1 MIAVA
6 GECLVDLIPDG
17 SGRYVAHPGGSPAN
31 TAVALA
37 RLGSPVLMLARLST
51 DEPGQLLRQHLI
63 DNGVDLSRAVR
74 TTDPSGL
81 AVVSRDASGSA
92 SYRFAL
98 DSAADW
104 LWTAQELRPLPDGV
118 RALHAGSLALAT
130 APGGAVLED
139 LLARERTR
147 CTTSIDPNLRPGL
160 LGPPGT
166 ARERMR
172 RWLGLADLVKA
183 SAEDVALLHP
193 GAGLAEVAR
202 DWAAEGPGLVVL
214 TDGAAGVL
222 AVHGEDELRLPAVAV
237 SVVDTVGAGDTFT
250 AGLLHALGEAGALG
264 DRLTGLPRAVVEQA
278 LGYAARAAAITCSR
292 AGADPP
298 RAAELAD

>member
-6 GECLVDLIPDG
+6 GECLVDLIPDV

-37 RLGSPVLMLARLST
+37 RLGSPVLLLARLST
-51 DEPGQLLRQHLI
+51 DEPGQLLRRHLAG
-63 DNGVDLSRAVR
+63 NGVDLSRAVS

-81 AVVSRDASGSA
+81 AVVSRDSSGSA

-98 DSAADW
+98 DGAADW
-104 LWTAQELRPLPDGV
+104 QWTAQELRPLPDEV
-118 RALHAGSLALAT
+118 CALHTGSLALAT

-139 LLARERTR
+139 LLQRERPR
-147 CTTSIDPNLRPGL
+147 RTTSIDPNLRQGL
-160 LGPPGT
+160 LGPPG
-166 ARERMR
+166 AVQEQMR

-193 GAGLAEVAR
+193 GVGLAEVAR
-202 DWAAEGPGLVVL
+202 EWAAAGPGLVVL
-214 TDGAAGVL
+214 TDGGAGVL
-222 AVHGEDELRLPAVAV
+222 AVHGDLEVRLPAAAV
-237 SVVDTVGAGDTFT
+237 EVVDTVGAGDTFT
-250 AGLLHALGEAGALG
+250 AGLLHALSGAGALG
-264 DRLTGLPRAVVEQA
+264 GRLVDLPQQVVAHA
-278 LGYAARAAAITCSR
+278 LDYAARAAAITCSR

-298 RAAELAD
+298 RAAELD